1 MARLFVEAT
10 KNEVKKGLGLKRTE
24 YFWTKYYSFIFGLK
38 SSISNHA
45 FLKIQITLSLLAGGG
60 QSLEVGCTS
69 LGNIGGLLG
78 DEGSVGVG
86 GEGGGDGSNSQVVAE
101 EGVDVRGGGKA
112 GDEVDRHLSFTL
124 LPSGLGNS
132 GEVSRTGL
140 NNLSGLLGDEG
151 TVGVSSE
158 WGGDGGNGN
167 MVAEE
172 AEGRGGDVGSGSVAG
187 DEVDGHLRF
196 TLLPASLGNSG
207 EVSGTSLNNVS
218 GLGRHKGTVG
228 VSSEGGNNG
237 GDVAEETTEVGGV
250 CVAGDQGDGDLSLAL
265 LTSVHNGTSG
275 VHVGGTNEGVVA
287 TGGLG
292 RVVVGGGGGHVRV
305 EGGDGAVGV
314 GDQVGGGVKHLRL
327 PLAVVVDGEGN
338 ARSVDSEGVDQLASL
353 GVGLQVGGGGSG
365 IVGVIGGDGAIGVV
379 HQLGRST
386 SNKERADYLKK
397 AQVSG
402 CALDGMGAPTQIL
415 VHHSLPTFL
424 RLQFTVFLPL

>member
-24 YFWTKYYSFIFGLK
+24 FFGPNIIHLFFGLK

-132 GEVSRTGL
+132 GEVSRTSL

-207 EVSGTSLNNVS
+207 EVSRTSLNNVS

-228 VSSEGGNNG
+228 VSSEGGDNR
-237 GDVAEETTEVGGV
+237 GDVTEETTEVGGV

-292 RVVVGGGGGHVRV
+292 RVVVGGGSGHVRV

-327 PLAVVVDGEGN
+327 PLAVVVDGKGN

-353 GVGLQVGGGGSG
+353 GVGLQVGSGGGG
-365 IVGVIGGDGAIGVV
+365 IVGVIGGNSAIGVV

-386 SNKERADYLKK
+386 SNKERADYQELHD
-397 AQVSG
+397 AQS
-402 CALDGMGAPTQIL
+402 
-415 VHHSLPTFL
+415 SENW
-424 RLQFTVFLPL
+424 RRW

>member
-158 WGGDGGNGN
+158 WGGDGGNSH

-187 DEVDGHLRF
+187 DKVDGHLRI
-196 TLLPASLGNSG
+196 TLLPASLGNGG
-207 EVSGTSLNNVS
+207 EVGGTGLNNIS

-228 VSSEGGNNG
+228 MSSEGSNNG
-237 GDVAEETTEVGGV
+237 GNVTEETKVGGV
-250 CVAGDQGDGDLSLAL
+250 CVAGDQVDGELGLAL
-265 LTSVHNGTSG
+265 LTSVHNATSR

-287 TGGLG
+287 MGGLG
-292 RVVVGGGGGHVRV
+292 RVVVGGGGSNVGV
-305 EGGDGAVGV
+305 EGSDGTIGV
-314 GDQVGGGVKHLRL
+314 GDQVGGGVKHLCL
-327 PLAVVVDGEGN
+327 PLAVVVDGVDK

-353 GVGLQVGGGGSG
+353 SGGLQMGGGRG
-365 IVGVIGGDGAIGVV
+365 GVVWVVRGNGAIGVM
-379 HQLGRST
+379 HQLGRGT
-386 SNKERADYLKK
+386 SNKERADYQELHD
-397 AQVSG
+397 AQS
-402 CALDGMGAPTQIL
+402 
-415 VHHSLPTFL
+415 SEN
-424 RLQFTVFLPL
+424 